1 MKFKFSKVVGPLVLR
16 LLGGIKEYF
25 SRNNEVERYLSEATD
40 HCDFEARLKTV
51 CATAGTRNNMK
62 SYRSFYSRM

>member
-1 MKFKFSKVVGPLVLR
+1 MKLATTKVIGPLILR

-40 HCDFEARLKTV
+40 HCDFEARLKTA
-51 CATAGTRNNMK
+51 CAASRTRNGMK
-62 SYRSFYSRM
+62 SYRSFYGRM